1 MKRKQ
6 CILRWMLGFLIIAT
20 PVYAKKKK
28 VTQDFEGPILTYKEQ
43 IKKKYEIESK
53 EKLKKPSTENLQKKS
68 IEQQKQILKELKD
81 QTQLLREI
89 ASLLKDN

>member
-1 MKRKQ
+1 MKRNQ